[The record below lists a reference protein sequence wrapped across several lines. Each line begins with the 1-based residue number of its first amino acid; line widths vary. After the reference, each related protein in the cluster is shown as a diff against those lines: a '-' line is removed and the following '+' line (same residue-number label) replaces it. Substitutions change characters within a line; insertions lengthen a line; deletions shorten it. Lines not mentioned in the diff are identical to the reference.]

1 MSLAEYWQGDP
12 ALVLTYFRAELIR
25 ARRTQRELWFSGM
38 YLHRA
43 VAACF
48 SGEAEYFREPLP
60 DTLEDLRRQERRR
73 EAEARAVIEARM
85 RAWGQNTEHEQG
97 GHPP

>member
-1 MSLAEYWQGDP
+1 MSLEEYWHGDP
-12 ALVLTYFRAELIR
+12 ELVLTYFQAELIR
-25 ARRTQRELWFSGM
+25 SRRAQRELWFSGM

-60 DTLEDLRRQERRR
+60 DTLEDIRRQEVQR
-73 EAEARAVIEARM
+73 EESARAAIEARM
-85 RAWGQNTEHEQG
+85 RAW
-97 GHPP
+97 